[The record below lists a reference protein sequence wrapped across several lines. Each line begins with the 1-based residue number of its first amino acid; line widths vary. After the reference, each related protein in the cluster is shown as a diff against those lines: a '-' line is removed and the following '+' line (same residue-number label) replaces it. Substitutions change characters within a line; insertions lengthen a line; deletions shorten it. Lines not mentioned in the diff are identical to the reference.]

1 MTCYFLYF
9 LFSVVVSETNCM
21 INDDCIMWR
30 IIMLQCHKALKSALL
45 WSSLPYKYHNIL
57 WWITINYCIQPIQG
71 PYIIMDGNTAI
82 QFIWWARKKLIK
94 KDTAVIFCS
103 YLSVMQV
110 IDRVVMNIGRR
121 KCWGGTLRRDAS
133 LFGHIILTKPSLPA

>member
-1 MTCYFLYF
+1 MTFPRFLYIIF
-9 LFSVVVSETNCM
+9 FGCLGDELYDKWWLYNVENNYVAMSQSTQE
-21 INDDCIMWR
+21 R
-30 IIMLQCHKALKSALL
+30 IIMIIATLQISQYIMMNHHQLLYTAL
-45 WSSLPYKYHNIL
+45 
-57 WWITINYCIQPIQG
+57 IQS

-110 IDRVVMNIGRR
+110 IDKGCNEYQEEEV
-121 KCWGGTLRRDAS
+121 LRWYIETWRQAVCTD
-133 LFGHIILTKPSLPA
+133 HID